1 MQFTNESTGVSW
13 HPYSPHAQIASGS
26 HDGTVKVWD
35 LRSSLPLFTLTHH
48 TDKVLCVDWAGI
60 MDTEAAKGKEEAKV
74 TRFDLVSGGGMLLF
88 RCFAIC

>member
-1 MQFTNESTGVSW
+1 M
-13 HPYSPHAQIASGS
+13 
-26 HDGTVKVWD
+26 WD

-60 MDTEAAKGKEEAKV
+60 MDTEAKGKEEAKV

-88 RCFAIC
+88 RCFRNLLIYLSADNKLRVYKCDSLQS